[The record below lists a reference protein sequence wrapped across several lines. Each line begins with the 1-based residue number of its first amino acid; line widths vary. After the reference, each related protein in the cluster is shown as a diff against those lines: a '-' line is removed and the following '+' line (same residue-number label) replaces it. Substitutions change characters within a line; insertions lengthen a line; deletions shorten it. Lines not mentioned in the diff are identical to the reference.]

1 MNAGIILSSEPEK
14 DCSVAFLGDELETF
28 SVKTNEEIVELVMER
43 KPDVVAVDAGGEE
56 APEEFTENEEAL
68 KDEGYVFTPHSH
80 QNEKRKRLEALK
92 NQLFKEMG
100 AEQPEFIRFDPQ
112 ISSEELAIHGDSGL
126 ESLSVDTSDIESAEE
141 FDAVLGAVTARF
153 YTQNNVRDMGI
164 IIPEGFTE

>member
-1 MNAGIILSSEPEK
+1 MNAGIILSDDTEK
-14 DCSVAFLGDELETF
+14 DCQIAFLGDKLETF
-28 SVKTNEEIVELVMER
+28 SVRTNDEIVELVMER
-43 KPDVVAVDAGGEE
+43 EPEVVAVDAGGEE
-56 APEEFTENEEAL
+56 AREELTDNEEEL
-68 KDEGYVFTPHSH
+68 KEEGYIFTPHSH
-80 QNEKRKRLEALK
+80 QDEKRKRLDALK

-112 ISSEELAIHGDSGL
+112 ISAEELAIQGDSGL
-126 ESLSVDTSDIESAEE
+126 ESLGVDTADIGSAGE